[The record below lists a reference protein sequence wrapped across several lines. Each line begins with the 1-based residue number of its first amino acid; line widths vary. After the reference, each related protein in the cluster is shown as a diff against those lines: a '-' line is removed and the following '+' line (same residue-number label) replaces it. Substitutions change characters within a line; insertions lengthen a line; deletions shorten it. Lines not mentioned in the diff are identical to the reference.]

1 MSSLLIRGGRVVSPA
16 DGLDGVMDVLA
27 EGPVIRQIGPRIETR
42 ADVVLDASGQIVAP
56 GLIDLHCHLRE
67 PGLPAETSGETAETL
82 ETGLAAAVAGGF
94 TSVCA
99 MPNTQPV
106 NDNAQA
112 TEAMTA
118 KARIV
123 GLARLFPIAA
133 VTVGSEGESLTDFR
147 ALVAAGAVA
156 FSDDGR
162 PVATA
167 ELMRM
172 ALDRARALGVPIID
186 HCEDPALS
194 AGGALAD
201 GPIARRLGVK
211 GIPASSEETCLQRD
225 LELAEATGAHFHAA
239 HLSTAGS
246 IALVR
251 AAMRQGV
258 NVTCE
263 VTPHHFTLS
272 DEAVLQH
279 GTNAKMNPPLR
290 SSEDLAAIRA
300 AIADGTVD
308 VIATDH
314 APHAPE
320 LKAKPLAEAPFGV
333 TGFETALALALT
345 ELVHPGIISLP
356 RLISL
361 MSTNPARVIRQRL
374 GRLEVGVPADITIFD
389 PNLEWT
395 YRVAESRSKSRNS
408 PFDGRQ
414 FRGGMTTTIVA
425 GKVVYRRRNRES

>member
-1 MSSLLIRGGRVVSPA
+1 MVLLLIRGGRVVSPA
-16 DGLDGVMDVLA
+16 DRLDGVMDVLA
-27 EGPVIRQIGPRIETR
+27 EGALIRQIAPRIEAR
-42 ADVVLDASGQIVAP
+42 ADIVLDASGQIVAP

-67 PGLPAETSGETAETL
+67 PGLPAEAGGEMSETL
-82 ETGLAAAVAGGF
+82 QTGLAAAVAGGF

-99 MPNTQPV
+99 MPNTRPV

-112 TEAMTA
+112 TEALTA
-118 KARIV
+118 KARTV

-133 VTVGSEGESLTDFR
+133 VTMGSRGESLTDFR

-167 ELMRM
+167 ELMRH
-172 ALDRARALGVPIID
+172 ALDRARSLGIPIID
-186 HCEDPALS
+186 HCEDPGIS
-194 AGGALAD
+194 AGGALTE
-201 GPIARRLGVK
+201 GPVANRLGVK
-211 GIPASSEETCLQRD
+211 GIPRSSEETCLRRD

-246 IALVR
+246 VALVR
-251 AAMRQGV
+251 EAERRGV

-272 DEAVLQH
+272 DEAALQH
-279 GTNAKMNPPLR
+279 GSNAKMNPPLR

-314 APHAPE
+314 APHAAE
-320 LKAKPLAEAPFGV
+320 LKNKPLADAPFGV

-361 MSTNPARVIRQRL
+361 VSSNPARIIRQRL

-389 PNLEWT
+389 PNLEWR

-408 PFDGRQ
+408 PFDGRK
-414 FRGGMTTTIVA
+414 FRGSVTATVVGGKIV
-425 GKVVYRRRNRES
+425 YQRE